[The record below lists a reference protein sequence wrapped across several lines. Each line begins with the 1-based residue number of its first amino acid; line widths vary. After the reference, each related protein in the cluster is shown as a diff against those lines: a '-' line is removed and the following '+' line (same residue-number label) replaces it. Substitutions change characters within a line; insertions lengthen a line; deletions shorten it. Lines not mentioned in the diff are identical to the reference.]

1 MFESRRVFDDSLPA
15 LQDYD
20 MWMRITK
27 ESDVVLIPEI
37 LIRVFADMPSRIS
50 ADIDAKERA

>member
-1 MFESRRVFDDSLPA
+1 VFDDSLPA